1 MGKCSRGPLGD
12 EEKMNRQR
20 AHRKETAILLST
32 ILFGLILFGTHG
44 TLANPGLFANP
55 GSGLVFL
62 DFSLLP
68 NGSTV
73 RQGIDEWRA
82 QGWTEGAKCLQLVR
96 VGSYLEVAFD
106 VPSGSG
112 TRLTI
117 THRSAYAP
125 GCQGQGFAPVTITV
139 NGTSIAQ
146 SYAPSAA
153 GFSPN
158 AFTTDTWEVS
168 RWVTPGRNLI
178 RITAGQLCS
187 VYEIKRIEVSITGS
201 ANRLIEAHQMTHDI
215 ANNRPIDSVVAF
227 SPSDRWAV
235 CWIKVASE
243 VIGRQIE
250 WRFYDPSGVLYYQG
264 QRRADR
270 YNWGYVRVAD
280 WRASNLRG
288 QWRVDVFVN
297 GNYQLSVPFTI
308 GSGTDIAHNPRI
320 TGVDFPSA
328 IVANGEK
335 NRGYVSFYDPDGDIT
350 SVKFDVVDAI
360 CFTPFSFEPNVDGE
374 ANGSFRFRI
383 YCNIRQKVTL
393 KVTLYDRA
401 GNASKPH
408 LFTFRAT

>member
-1 MGKCSRGPLGD
+1 MG
-12 EEKMNRQR
+12 RQR
-20 AHRKETAILLST
+20 AHRKETAILLLT
-32 ILFGLILFGTHG
+32 ILLGLILFVTHG
-44 TLANPGLFANP
+44 TFANSGLLVNP
-55 GSGLVFL
+55 GSGLAFL

-68 NGSTV
+68 SGSTV
-73 RQGIDEWRA
+73 RQSIDEWRA
-82 QGWTEGAKCLQLVR
+82 QGWTEGAECLQLVR
-96 VGSYLEVAFD
+96 AGGYLEVVIDAPEN
-106 VPSGSG
+106 VA
-112 TRLTI
+112 TAHLTI

-139 NGTSIAQ
+139 NGTSIAR

-153 GFSPN
+153 GFSSN
-158 AFTTDTWEVS
+158 AFTVDTWEVS
-168 RWVTPGRNLI
+168 RLITPGRNRI
-178 RITAGQLCS
+178 HITAGSLCS
-187 VYEIKRIEVSITGS
+187 VYEIRRIAVSITGS
-201 ANRLIEAHQMTHDI
+201 ASRLIEAHQMTHDI

-243 VIGRQIE
+243 AIGQRIE
-250 WRFYDPSGVLYYQG
+250 WRFYDPTGVLYYRG

-270 YNWGYVRVAD
+270 YNWGYIRVAD

-308 GSGTDIAHNPRI
+308 GSRTNITHDPRI
-320 TGVDFPSA
+320 IGVDFPSA
-328 IVANGEK
+328 IAANGEK
-335 NRGYVSFYDPDGDIT
+335 NRGYISFFDPDGDIT
-350 SVKFDVVDAI
+350 SVRFDVVNAVH
-360 CFTPFSFEPNVDGE
+360 FTPFSFEPNVDGK

-383 YCNIRQKVTL
+383 YCNIRQTVTL
-393 KVTLYDRA
+393 RVTLYDRA

>member
-1 MGKCSRGPLGD
+1 
-12 EEKMNRQR
+12 MNAQR
-20 AHRKETAILLST
+20 AHRKETAILLLT
-32 ILFGLILFGTHG
+32 ILLGLILFGTHG
-44 TLANPGLFANP
+44 TLANPGLLVNP
-55 GSGLVFL
+55 GSGLAFL

-68 NGSTV
+68 SGSTV
-73 RQGIDEWRA
+73 RQSIEEWKA

-96 VGSYLEVAFD
+96 VGSYLEVVLNLH
-106 VPSGSG
+106 VPLAAH
-112 TRLTI
+112 LTI

-139 NGTSIAQ
+139 NGTSIAR
-146 SYAPSAA
+146 SYAPSAT

-158 AFTTDTWEVS
+158 AFTVDTWEVS
-168 RWVTPGRNLI
+168 RWITRGRNRI

-201 ANRLIEAHQMTHDI
+201 ANRLIETHQMTHDI
-215 ANNRPIDSVVAF
+215 ANNRPIDNVVAF

-243 VIGRQIE
+243 ARGKRIE
-250 WRFYDPSGVLYYQG
+250 WWFYDPSGVLYYQG

-270 YNWGYVRVAD
+270 YNWGYIRVAD

-288 QWRVDVFVN
+288 QWRVDVFIN

-308 GSGTDIAHNPRI
+308 GSRTNITYGPRI

-328 IVANGEK
+328 IAANGEK
-335 NRGYVSFYDPDGDIT
+335 NRGYISFYDPDGDIT
-350 SVKFDVVDAI
+350 SVRFDVVNAVH
-360 CFTPFSFEPNVDGE
+360 FTPFSFEPNVDGE

-383 YCNIRQKVTL
+383 YCSTRQTVTL
-393 KVTLYDRA
+393 KVTLYDRQ
-401 GNASKPH
+401 GNASKSH

>member
-1 MGKCSRGPLGD
+1 
-12 EEKMNRQR
+12 MNIQR
-20 AHRKETAILLST
+20 AHRKGTAILLLT
-32 ILFGLILFGTHG
+32 ILFGLILFVTHG
-44 TLANPGLFANP
+44 TLANPGLLVNP
-55 GSGLVFL
+55 GSGLAFL
-62 DFSLLP
+62 DFSAFP
-68 NGSTV
+68 YGSAV
-73 RQGIDEWRA
+73 RQSIDEWKA
-82 QGWTEGAKCLQLVR
+82 QGWTKGAECLQLVR
-96 VGSYLEVAFD
+96 AGGYLEVVLNLP
-106 VPSGSG
+106 VPLAAC
-112 TRLTI
+112 LTI

-139 NGTSIAQ
+139 NGTSIARN
-146 SYAPSAA
+146 YAPTAT

-158 AFTTDTWEVS
+158 AFTVDTWEVG
-168 RWVTPGRNLI
+168 RWVTPGRNRI

-201 ANRLIEAHQMTHDI
+201 ANRLIETHQMTHDI

-227 SPSDRWAV
+227 SPSDQWAV
-235 CWIKVASE
+235 CWVKVASE
-243 VIGRQIE
+243 ARGKRIE
-250 WRFYDPSGVLYYQG
+250 WRFYDPTGVLYYQG

-270 YNWGYVRVAD
+270 YNWGYIRIRD

-308 GSGTDIAHNPRI
+308 GSRTNITHGPRI

-328 IVANGEK
+328 IAANGEK

-350 SVKFDVVDAI
+350 SVRFDVVNAVR
-360 CFTPFSFEPNVDGE
+360 FTPFSFEPNVDGE

-383 YCNIRQKVTL
+383 YCNIRQTVTL
-393 KVTLYDRA
+393 RVTLCDRA
-401 GNASKPH
+401 GNTSKPH

>member
-1 MGKCSRGPLGD
+1 
-12 EEKMNRQR
+12 MNAQR
-20 AHRKETAILLST
+20 VHRKETAILLLT
-32 ILFGLILFGTHG
+32 ILLGLILFVTHG
-44 TLANPGLFANP
+44 TFANPGLLVNP
-55 GSGLVFL
+55 GSGLAFL
-62 DFSLLP
+62 DFSLFP
-68 NGSTV
+68 SGSTV
-73 RQGIDEWRA
+73 RQSIDEWRA
-82 QGWTEGAKCLQLVR
+82 QGWIEGAECLQLVR
-96 VGSYLEVAFD
+96 TGGYLEIGVR
-106 VPSGSG
+106 VPSGVS
-112 TRLTI
+112 TARLAI

-125 GCQGQGFAPVTITV
+125 GCQGKGFAPVTIAV
-139 NGTSIAQ
+139 NGTSIARN
-146 SYAPSAA
+146 YAPSAT

-168 RWVTPGRNLI
+168 RWVTPGCNRI

-201 ANRLIEAHQMTHDI
+201 ASRSIEAHQMTHGI

-243 VIGRQIE
+243 AIGRQIE

-270 YNWGYVRVAD
+270 YNWGYIRVAD

-308 GSGTDIAHNPRI
+308 GSGTNITHGPRI
-320 TGVDFPSA
+320 TSVDFPSA
-328 IVANGEK
+328 IAANGEK
-335 NRGYVSFYDPDGDIT
+335 NRGYISFYDPDGDIT
-350 SVKFDVVDAI
+350 SVRFDVVNAVH
-360 CFTPFSFEPNVDGE
+360 FTPFSFEPNVEGE
-374 ANGSFRFRI
+374 ASGSFRFRI
-383 YCNIRQKVTL
+383 YCNTRQTVTL
-393 KVTLYDRA
+393 RVTLYDRA
-401 GNASKPH
+401 GNASKPY